1 MITLMDLDF
10 LNKIV
15 KTNQAELRFKYNTNQ
30 DYFYFDL
37 FDLDGNVISYHNKV
51 VTGFQFAGFVFT
63 SDSNDS
69 YANASN
75 IAGFKLVTDE
85 SV

>member
-1 MITLMDLDF
+1 MITLLTIDF

-15 KTNQAELRFKYNTNQ
+15 KTNIFELRFKYNTNE

-37 FDLDGNVISYHNKV
+37 FDLDGNVITYHNKV
-51 VTGFQFAGFVFT
+51 VTGFQFNGFTFT
-63 SDSNDS
+63 SDTNDS

-75 IAGFKLVTDE
+75 ILGFKLVTNE
-85 SV
+85 

>member
-1 MITLMDLDF
+1 MITLLTIDY
-10 LNKIV
+10 LNKVV
-15 KTNQAELRFKYNTNQ
+15 KTNLFELRFKYNTNE

-37 FDLDGNVISYHNKV
+37 FDLDGNVDSYHNKV
-51 VTGFQFAGFVFT
+51 VTGFQFNGFIFT

-85 SV
+85 PI